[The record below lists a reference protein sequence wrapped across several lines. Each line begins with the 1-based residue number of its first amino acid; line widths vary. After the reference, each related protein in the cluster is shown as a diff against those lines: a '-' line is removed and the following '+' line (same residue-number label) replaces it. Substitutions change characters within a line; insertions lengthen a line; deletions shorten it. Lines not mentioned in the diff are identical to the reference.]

1 MSDDDKELEDREVS
15 LNPDLLEDGLGEEEF
30 ADEEED
36 KERGIVSLEDEAE
49 KEEEEGLLTDV
60 YDDDEKDLW

>member
-1 MSDDDKELEDREVS
+1 MSDDDKELEDREAS

-30 ADEEED
+30 VDEEED
-36 KERGIVSLEDEAE
+36 KERGIVSLENEAD
-49 KEEEEGLLTDV
+49 KEYEEGLLEDS